1 MKIMSRLCSPRLL
14 VGGGLLFSL
23 LVAAPLEAADPFE
36 GGKLYA
42 ESCGR
47 CHGATG
53 RPTMPGAPDF
63 SRSADPTNGLMQ
75 GNALLL
81 DRIRKGGTT
90 CPTFRSV
97 YTEGQIMNIIAH
109 IRRLQ
114 Q

>member
-1 MKIMSRLCSPRLL
+1 MRKMERLGVLHLL
-14 VGGGLLFSL
+14 TGTGFLLSL
-23 LVAAPLEAADPFE
+23 LAAPPLEAADPFE

-53 RPTMPGAPDF
+53 RGTMPGTPDF
-63 SRSADPTNGLMQ
+63 SRPADPTNGLMQ

-90 CPTFRSV
+90 CPSFRSV
-97 YTEGQIMNIIAH
+97 YTESQITNIIAH

-114 Q
+114 R

>member
-1 MKIMSRLCSPRLL
+1 MRKTERLGVLPILT
-14 VGGGLLFSL
+14 GGGLLLSL
-23 LVAAPLEAADPFE
+23 LASSPLEAADPFE

-53 RPTMPGAPDF
+53 RGTMPGTPDF
-63 SRSADPTNGLMQ
+63 SRPADPTNGLMQ

-90 CPTFRSV
+90 CPSFRSV
-97 YTEGQIMNIIAH
+97 YTESQITNIIAH
-109 IRRLQ
+109 IRKLQ
-114 Q
+114 R